1 MISAPLVSASRTSI
15 RHIDMCCSNLARIAF
30 LICFIICDHCNGAN
44 EQTSSNPLLSELDQK
59 ILANSTSCL
68 NAARLDTIYNYYA
81 VTSATDRRAERV
93 SMFENTIFFRM
104 LIYNESDFRVRYKG
118 SRIFSNVEDV
128 VEYLALGNGDLNGG
142 ATDVLYSAINNVK
155 CESEDVVNVN
165 MDLTIY
171 LQSKGGNVLSMNP
184 DKHIFAPSS
193 DLLMQVDTFV
203 PDAVIESVRD
213 ASIPAQG
220 FCDAAAIKCPGEFY
234 PYKTLQDCYDTVVTF
249 PKNCEEGVKANY
261 TGGIMQG
268 DTMACRTL
276 HLLSAGIRPAYHC
289 PHLRNISEVCQ
300 PIECPSAVRLTA
312 VDSTPFDAGHSIFIR
327 ILELVTLAL
336 FMTAF
341 FCSFFWYKKKVNS
354 ADNWNSSPDNRLHR
368 CLSSPASSPQQREKI
383 LPSLAFK
390 GLKLSWANDNKEDD
404 IALRWD
410 NGYLGGCTI
419 TCMTGESGSGKTSF
433 IKLLC
438 GFDLA
443 HMNLTCGEW
452 IRRDPI
458 AFCPQSSE
466 MWPNEMFVKTILLFA
481 CELSN
486 VEPERY
492 NECFELLGLDDLMDQ
507 AFGTLSGGQKQ
518 RVNIA
523 AAIVRPTPALVFLD
537 EPLAALDEVSAL
549 ACLQVLRDL
558 PVDHSF
564 VMTVHNAS
572 PKIASMFDRMIHF
585 EGKEVCRMTEMKR
598 PAMVPVFAETDQYK
612 KEQPVSWSKIGS
624 IKASYM
630 LWFGQFYG
638 LPLVEILTALW
649 NVIGALLIGSLGK
662 YLERTNICR

>member
-1 MISAPLVSASRTSI
+1 
-15 RHIDMCCSNLARIAF
+15 
-30 LICFIICDHCNGAN
+30 
-44 EQTSSNPLLSELDQK
+44 
-59 ILANSTSCL
+59 
-68 NAARLDTIYNYYA
+68 
-81 VTSATDRRAERV
+81 
-93 SMFENTIFFRM
+93 MFGNTEFFSM

-118 SRIFSNVEDV
+118 SRIFSAVEDV

-142 ATDVLYSAINNVK
+142 VSDVLHTAINNVK

-165 MDLTIY
+165 VDITIY
-171 LQSKGGNVLSMNP
+171 NKAKGGDILSMNP

-203 PDAVIESVRD
+203 PDAVTESVQD
-213 ASIPAQG
+213 ASIPAQA
-220 FCDAAAIKCPGEFY
+220 FCDAAVLKCPAEFY
-234 PYKTLQDCYDTVVTF
+234 PYKNLQDCYDTVVTI
-249 PKNCEEGVKANY
+249 PKHCEEGVNANY
-261 TGGIMQG
+261 TGGIVQG

-289 PHLRNISEVCQ
+289 PHLRNISKVCQ

-312 VDSTPFDAGHSIFIR
+312 VEGSTPFDAGHSIFIC

-336 FMTAF
+336 FMAVF
-341 FCSFFWYKKKVNS
+341 FCSFFWYKKKVYS
-354 ADNWNSSPDNRLHR
+354 IDYFNSSPDNRLLHR
-368 CLSSPASSPQQREKI
+368 RLSSPASSPLQYENI

-390 GLKLSWANDNKEDD
+390 DLKLSWANGNTEDD
-404 IALRWD
+404 IALHWD
-410 NGYLGGCTI
+410 NGYLGGCTF

-452 IRRDPI
+452 VRRDPI

-466 MWPNEMFVKTILLFA
+466 MWPNEMIVKNILVFA
-481 CELSN
+481 CALSN
-486 VEPERY
+486 VEPDEY
-492 NECFELLGLDDLMDQ
+492 NECFQVLGLDDLMDQ

-537 EPLAALDEVSAL
+537 EPLAALDEDSAL
-549 ACLQVLRDL
+549 ACLQVIKDL

-585 EGKEVCRMTEMKR
+585 DGKEVCSMIEKKR
-598 PAMVPVFAETDQYK
+598 PAMVPVFAETSQYK
-612 KEQPVSWSKIGS
+612 KEQHVSWSKIGS
-624 IKASYM
+624 IKASYI

-638 LPLVEILTALW
+638 LPLVEMLTTFWSVMGAVLIGLVIIINMKSTFTNMNSKYYKIYKIELTALSVADNLKYIALQW
-649 NVIGALLIGSLGK
+649 KNVDMSQ
-662 YLERTNICR
+662 